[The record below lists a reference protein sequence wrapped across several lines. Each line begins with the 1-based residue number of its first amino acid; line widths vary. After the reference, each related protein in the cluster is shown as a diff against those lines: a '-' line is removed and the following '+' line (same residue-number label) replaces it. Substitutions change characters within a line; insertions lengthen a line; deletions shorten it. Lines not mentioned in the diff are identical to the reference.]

1 MDWDNV
7 YSEIK
12 TFAANTAARVG
23 HTAAIASLQV
33 KLSKAEKQLEEAYT
47 LLGKIAYDHFTSDD
61 DRSARVAAAV
71 SRVNRAK
78 IAVLAWKQ
86 EIAKLKEQGPAIK
99 KQRDGKTE
107 Q

>member
-7 YSEIK
+7 YDEVK
-12 TFAANTAARVG
+12 TFAANTAARLE
-23 HTAAIASLQV
+23 HTAAVASLQV

-47 LLGKIAYDHFTSDD
+47 LLGKIAYDHFTGDD
-61 DRSARVAAAV
+61 DRSARVAAAI

-78 IAVLAWKQ
+78 IAVFAWKQ
-86 EIAKLKEQGPAIK
+86 EIAKLKEQGPAVK
-99 KQRDGKTE
+99 KEGGKT